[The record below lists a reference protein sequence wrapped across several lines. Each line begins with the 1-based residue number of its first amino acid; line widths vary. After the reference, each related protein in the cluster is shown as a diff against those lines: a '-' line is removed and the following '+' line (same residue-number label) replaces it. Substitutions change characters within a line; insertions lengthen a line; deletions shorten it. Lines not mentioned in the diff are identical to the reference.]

1 MRRYQVVNRSG
12 EPVLQV
18 ASANGQYIDQEV
30 DEEALRELIAGQDKT
45 REQRGVN
52 RGKTG
57 PRHTAKN
64 RRMKASRNSSGRSSP
79 MATDQEDGPTG
90 PAVPARSSN
99 AVPQGPQRTTTNL
112 ESASLR
118 KQANTVENRQ
128 FQPQEAARQAALS
141 RQQRQRA
148 SPPPQPQ
155 RQQQPRR
162 RSVSRSEP
170 QPQYEQQPQPQLQP
184 PHHPPQPQHRPEGH
198 VLAVPQPGGGLRRMA
213 PPQHAAA
220 MPYGQQWYP
229 MNQGY
234 HGPQMAPSSDFA
246 GHGGPVYV
254 PYSSTGHAVGPSGY
268 GEGHYGPPA
277 PRYTTGQQLPA
288 GGYRNGDM

>member
-1 MRRYQVVNRSG
+1 VINRSG

-18 ASANGQYIDQEV
+18 ASAIGRYADQDI

-45 REQRGVN
+45 REQRGDN
-52 RGKTG
+52 RGKSG

-64 RRMKASRNSSGRSSP
+64 RRTKASRNSSGRSSP

-90 PAVPARSSN
+90 PTVSVGSSN
-99 AVPQGPQRTTTNL
+99 AVPQGPQRKTTNL

-118 KQANTVENRQ
+118 KQASTTENTQ
-128 FQPQEAARQAALS
+128 FQPREAARQAALS

-162 RSVSRSEP
+162 QSPPRSEP
-170 QPQYEQQPQPQLQP
+170 QPQYEHQPQPQPQP
-184 PHHPPQPQHRPEGH
+184 LPRPLPPQHRPEGH
-198 VLAVPQPGGGLRRMA
+198 TLAVPQPGGGLRRMA
-213 PPQHAAA
+213 PPQQVAN

-229 MNQGY
+229 VNQAY
-234 HGPQMAPSSDFA
+234 PGPPMALSSDFSN
-246 GHGGPVYV
+246 HGGPVYV
-254 PYSSTGHAVGPSGY
+254 PYSSMGQAGPSGY
-268 GEGHYGPPA
+268 GEGHYGPPT
-277 PRYTTGQQLPA
+277 PRYTSGQQLPV
-288 GGYRNGDM
+288 GGYRNSDM